1 MSIVEIF
8 FSPSGTS
15 QKVADRIAGNF
26 SQEKEIYNLLIFNS
40 EKELKSEDVAVVVM
54 PVFAGNDT
62 PAIAVVNYGNAH
74 VTDSLLELTD
84 LLRENNFN
92 VIAAASTVSHHSI
105 FDGVAVGRPDD
116 SDLKKIDEFSEKCI
130 KKLES
135 NESLESEIPGN
146 IPYTDYKQLP
156 FEISCDETVCAF
168 CYDCVSICPEKAIP
182 EDDPMKMHVS
192 FQELPLK
199 RKNLILRKQT
209 AKEKSLN
216 SIYRF
221 ILFLATSLTYSF
233 SSFSEISFRT
243 FLLTIFLT
251 ATSRILH
258 AEAFL
263 AMSVS
268 IFWFLIKDTALT
280 EMFSD
285 MSCS

>member
-26 SQEKEIYNLLIFNS
+26 SQEKEICNLLIFNS
-40 EKELKSEDVAVVVM
+40 EKEFKSEDVAVVVM
-54 PVFAGNDT
+54 PVFAGRIPKTASERLSKIRGNDT

-116 SDLKKIDEFSEKCI
+116 SDLKKIDEFSGKCI

-146 IPYTDYKQLP
+146 RPYTDYKQLP

-182 EDDPMKMHVS
+182 EDDPI
-192 FQELPLK
+192 E
-199 RKNLILRKQT
+199 T
-209 AKEKSLN
+209 DLN
-216 SIYRF
+216 SCSRCTACISICPEDARK
-221 ILFLATSLTYSF
+221 F
-233 SSFSEISFRT
+233 SGAAFEAKKPDFEKANSERKEPEFY
-243 FLLTIFLT
+243 L
-251 ATSRILH
+251 
-258 AEAFL
+258 
-263 AMSVS
+263 
-268 IFWFLIKDTALT
+268 
-280 EMFSD
+280 
-285 MSCS
+285 

>member
-15 QKVADRIAGNF
+15 QKVGDRIAGNF
-26 SQEKEIYNLLIFNS
+26 NQEKEIYNLLIFNS

-54 PVFAGNDT
+54 PVFAGRLPKTARERLSKIKGNDT

-116 SDLKKIDEFSEKCI
+116 SDLKKIDEFSEICI

-182 EDDPMKMHVS
+182 EDDPI
-192 FQELPLK
+192 E
-199 RKNLILRKQT
+199 T
-209 AKEKSLN
+209 DLN
-216 SIYRF
+216 SCSRCTACISICPEDARK
-221 ILFLATSLTYSF
+221 F
-233 SSFSEISFRT
+233 SGAAFEAKKPDFEKANSERKEPEFY
-243 FLLTIFLT
+243 L
-251 ATSRILH
+251 
-258 AEAFL
+258 
-263 AMSVS
+263 
-268 IFWFLIKDTALT
+268 
-280 EMFSD
+280 
-285 MSCS
+285 

>member
-15 QKVADRIAGNF
+15 QKVGDRIAGNF

-54 PVFAGNDT
+54 PVFAGRLPKTARERLSKIKGNDT

-130 KKLES
+130 EKLES
-135 NESLESEIPGN
+135 NKSLESDIPGN
-146 IPYTDYKQLP
+146 RPYTDYKQLP

-182 EDDPMKMHVS
+182 EDDPI
-192 FQELPLK
+192 E
-199 RKNLILRKQT
+199 T
-209 AKEKSLN
+209 DLN
-216 SIYRF
+216 SCSRCTACISICPEDARK
-221 ILFLATSLTYSF
+221 F
-233 SSFSEISFRT
+233 SGAAFEAKKPDFEKANSERKEPEFY
-243 FLLTIFLT
+243 L
-251 ATSRILH
+251 
-258 AEAFL
+258 
-263 AMSVS
+263 
-268 IFWFLIKDTALT
+268 
-280 EMFSD
+280 
-285 MSCS
+285 